1 MIGVTRLNGEEM
13 VINADL
19 IQRVEANP
27 DTILVLSDGTH
38 YIVREPVDEVVEKV
52 KRFQAEILAEA
63 AYLGRKGDP
72 PPSLRLV
79 MDSEE

>member
-52 KRFQAEILAEA
+52 KR
-63 AYLGRKGDP
+63 
-72 PPSLRLV
+72 
-79 MDSEE
+79 